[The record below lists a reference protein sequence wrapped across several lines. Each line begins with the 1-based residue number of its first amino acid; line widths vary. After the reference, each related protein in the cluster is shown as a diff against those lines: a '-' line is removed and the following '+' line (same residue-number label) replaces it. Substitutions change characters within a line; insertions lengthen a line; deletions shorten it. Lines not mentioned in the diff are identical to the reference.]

1 MVKILHINYLQ
12 QDKKDEKKRIKRIK
26 ERKQTNKQNTKNK
39 PYCKHNDSIC
49 TPKHKRNLLAVLLGI
64 NKKSIKN

>member
-12 QDKKDEKKRIKRIK
+12 QDKKDEKKRIK

-39 PYCKHNDSIC
+39 PYCKHHDSIC
-49 TPKHKRNLLAVLLGI
+49 TPKHKRNFLAVLLGI